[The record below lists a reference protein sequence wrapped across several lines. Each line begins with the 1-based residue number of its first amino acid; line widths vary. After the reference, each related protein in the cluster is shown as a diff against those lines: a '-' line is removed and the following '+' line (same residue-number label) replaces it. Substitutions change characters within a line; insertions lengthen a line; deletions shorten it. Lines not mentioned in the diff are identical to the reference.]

1 MAGELGKGSNGGEGG
16 DCGEGLLISTPPL
29 ERVPIITHLSA
40 YRKEKVISAIKYEL
54 DHRGQGIYV
63 LPRIKGSMIHE
74 YII

>member
-1 MAGELGKGSNGGEGG
+1 MVEKVVIVEKGCHEGVTKAN
-16 DCGEGLLISTPPL
+16 CLISTPPL

-63 LPRIKGSMIHE
+63 LPRIKGSKPTLM
-74 YII
+74 